1 MHNPKLDG
9 AASLALQF
17 TKSNYLAKIQ
27 NYKVIPFNDSNSDA
41 ACIARIIEIFTL
53 NKLRAEGENLFALT
67 GLVIPDTGAEA
78 GEINMLLKRCIQLC
92 RHEEEEL
99 GYRERAADKAKAATK
114 QVYTVRTVSEMKNRG
129 SQPVSRADAEYLYQ
143 AAQSRVEEQRKRVS
157 HFRSLP
163 GLLVEEAKCI
173 GKGVDKPLLHSFPA
187 SLRVPAEITSSNQN
201 PAISSAARF
210 VMEALDE
217 LVNAV
222 CEIIKHCTP
231 PSDRYI
237 LNNGGLLRVAAYK
250 EYYRVDNT
258 LLRAMV
264 TAEDYAD
271 YFLQCHK
278 LTGQKEKLFSF

>member
-1 MHNPKLDG
+1 MHNLKLEG

-17 TKSNYLAKIQ
+17 TKSNYLAKIK

-78 GEINMLLKRCIQLC
+78 DEINMLLKRCIQLC

-99 GYRERAADKAKAATK
+99 GYRERAADKARAATK

-163 GLLVEEAKCI
+163 GLLVEEAKRI

-222 CEIIKHCTP
+222 REIIKHCTP

-250 EYYRVDNT
+250 EYYRADNT

>member
-1 MHNPKLDG
+1 MHNLQLEG

-67 GLVIPDTGAEA
+67 GLAIPDTGAEA
-78 GEINMLLKRCIQLC
+78 DEINMLLKRCIQLC

-99 GYRERAADKAKAATK
+99 GYRERAADKARAATK
-114 QVYTVRTVSEMKNRG
+114 QIYTVRTVSEMKNRG

-163 GLLVEEAKCI
+163 GLLVEEAKRI

-201 PAISSAARF
+201 PAIASASRF
-210 VMEALDE
+210 IMEALDE

-222 CEIIKHCTP
+222 REIIKHCTP

-264 TAEDYAD
+264 TAENYAD

>member
-1 MHNPKLDG
+1 MNNLQLEG

-27 NYKVIPFNDSNSDA
+27 NYKIIPFNDSNSDA

-99 GYRERAADKAKAATK
+99 GYRERAAAEAKVATK
-114 QVYTVRTVSEMKNRG
+114 QVYTARSVAGMKNRG
-129 SQPVSRADAEYLYQ
+129 SHPVSRADAEYLYQ
-143 AAQSRVEEQRKRVS
+143 AAQSRVEEQRKRVN

-163 GLLVEEAKCI
+163 GLLIEEAKRI
-173 GKGVDKPLLHSFPA
+173 GKGVDKPVLHSFPA

-210 VMEALDE
+210 VMDTLDE
-217 LVNAV
+217 LVKAV
-222 CEIIKHCTP
+222 HEIIKDCTP
-231 PSDRYI
+231 PSDRYA

-250 EYYRVDNT
+250 EYYRADNT
-258 LLRAMV
+258 LLRAVV
-264 TAEDYAD
+264 TGEDYAD
-271 YFLQCHK
+271 YRLQCHK
-278 LTGQKEKLFSF
+278 LTERKEKLFSV